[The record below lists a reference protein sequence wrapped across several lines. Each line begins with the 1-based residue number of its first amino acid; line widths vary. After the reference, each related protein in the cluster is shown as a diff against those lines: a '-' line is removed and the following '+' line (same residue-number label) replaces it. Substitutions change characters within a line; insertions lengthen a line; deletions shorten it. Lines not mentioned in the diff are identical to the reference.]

1 MWEASLQSNKPVKTD
16 CCIIWSL
23 RQSLRTISNS
33 DKAGPP
39 IFTADVASGK
49 SLPYKTLLLLGQLQ
63 KATNVSRE
71 LRRSVVHQSEL
82 RGKFVCR
89 AFSKS
94 LNILAS
100 VDPGSNNYDR
110 QNPLATKQLNQ
121 RCNLSPYCDVESV
134 ENTLDFCSYDLDCG
148 CFESEISTTGLCPHY
163 NQFLTLTIHAFK
175 VITFC
180 HIL

>member
-1 MWEASLQSNKPVKTD
+1 MMWEASLQSNKPVKTD

-71 LRRSVVHQSEL
+71 LRLIVAHQSVLGGNPSAEL
-82 RGKFVCR
+82 SAKALIF
-89 AFSKS
+89 
-94 LNILAS
+94 
-100 VDPGSNNYDR
+100 
-110 QNPLATKQLNQ
+110 QLQ
-121 RCNLSPYCDVESV
+121 
-134 ENTLDFCSYDLDCG
+134 
-148 CFESEISTTGLCPHY
+148 
-163 NQFLTLTIHAFK
+163 
-175 VITFC
+175 
-180 HIL
+180 